1 MRLRAMSRRAFPRP
15 DVRLL
20 FYASFEIMR
29 LQMFGF
35 LGKRKARRDEPVIRA
50 RPDHCISRK
59 NIDPDALKVLYRLD
73 KLGYTAY
80 LVGGGV
86 RDLLLGRVPKD
97 FDVGTSAKPTEVK
110 RAFRN
115 CFLIGRR
122 FRLAHVRFGKKVI
135 ETATFRQSSQT
146 VGEIMEHA
154 AEGPFEDNTFGTPE
168 TDAYR
173 RDFTVNGLFYNIRDF
188 SVIDWVGGLKDLDK
202 RLIRSIGDP
211 MIRFREDPVRMMR
224 AIKFAS
230 RLDFKIEKGTER
242 AIGKLHSMILSAA
255 VPRVCEEVFRL
266 FPYGKSEAAF
276 RMMWE
281 YGLLGDL
288 LPELSEFIAKD
299 GGRKSRTWKYLAML
313 DRYEIAMAKHGYEVS
328 NGLRAAVLYAAWAH
342 DAPGSGREIVGTM
355 LKSLKVPKA
364 TYFTAVLMLDS
375 VKRLSKPPD
384 RNRRRFLRNREFP
397 DALDFN
403 RIVVRAEG
411 NNEQVLDQWQNLYNE
426 EMSKEK

>member
-1 MRLRAMSRRAFPRP
+1 
-15 DVRLL
+15 
-20 FYASFEIMR
+20 
-29 LQMFGF
+29 MFGF
-35 LGKRKARRDEPVIRA
+35 LGRKKEKKALPVIRQ

-59 NIDPDALKVLYRLD
+59 DIDPDALRVLYRLD

-86 RDLLLGRVPKD
+86 RDLLLGRKPKD
-97 FDVGTSAKPTEVK
+97 FDVGTRAKPNEV
-110 RAFRN
+110 RHAFRN

-122 FRLAHVRFGKKVI
+122 FRLAHVRFGQKVI
-135 ETATFRQSSQT
+135 ETATFRQNSQT
-146 VGEIMEHA
+146 VGEIIEHA
-154 AEGPFEDNTFGTPE
+154 AEGPMEDNTYGTPE

-188 SVIDWVGGLKDLDK
+188 TVIDWVGGLEDLERK
-202 RLIRSIGDP
+202 LIRSIGDP

-230 RLDFKIEKGTER
+230 RLDFAIEKDTEK
-242 AIGKLHSMILSAA
+242 AIGKLHSMILLAA
-255 VPRVCEEVFRL
+255 PPRVCEEVFRL

-288 LPELSEFIAKD
+288 LPELSDFIRRD
-299 GGRKSRTWKYLAML
+299 GGVKSRTWKYLATL
-313 DRYEIAMAKHGYEVS
+313 DRYERSMSKQGYEVP
-328 NGLRAAVLYAAWAH
+328 NGIRAAALYAAWAH
-342 DAPGSGREIVGTM
+342 DCPGKSREIIGTM
-355 LKSLKVPKA
+355 LKSLKIPKA
-364 TYFTAVLMLDS
+364 TYFTAVLLIDS

-384 RNRRRFLRNREFP
+384 RSRRRLLHNRDFP
-397 DALDFN
+397 DMLDFN

-411 NNEQVLDQWQNLYNE
+411 RKEQVLDQWQDLYNE
-426 EMSKEK
+426 EMSK

>member
-1 MRLRAMSRRAFPRP
+1 
-15 DVRLL
+15 
-20 FYASFEIMR
+20 
-29 LQMFGF
+29 MFGF
-35 LGKRKARRDEPVIRA
+35 LGRKKEKKALPVIRQ

-59 NIDPDALKVLYRLD
+59 DIDPDALRVLYRLD

-86 RDLLLGRVPKD
+86 RDLLLGRKPKD
-97 FDVGTSAKPTEVK
+97 FDVGTSAKPNEV
-110 RAFRN
+110 RHAFRN

-122 FRLAHVRFGKKVI
+122 FRLAHVRFGQKVI
-135 ETATFRQSSQT
+135 ETATFRQNSQT
-146 VGEIMEHA
+146 VGEIIEHA
-154 AEGPFEDNTFGTPE
+154 AEGPMEDNTYGTPE

-188 SVIDWVGGLKDLDK
+188 TVIDWVGGLEDLERK
-202 RLIRSIGDP
+202 LIRSIGDP

-230 RLDFKIEKGTER
+230 RLDFAIEKDTEK
-242 AIGKLHSMILSAA
+242 AIGKLHSMILLAA
-255 VPRVCEEVFRL
+255 PPRVCEEVFRL

-288 LPELSEFIAKD
+288 LPELSDFIRRD
-299 GGRKSRTWKYLAML
+299 GGVKSRTWKYLATL
-313 DRYEIAMAKHGYEVS
+313 DRYERSMSKQGYEVP
-328 NGLRAAVLYAAWAH
+328 NGIRAAALYAAWAH
-342 DAPGSGREIVGTM
+342 DCPGKSREIIGTM
-355 LKSLKVPKA
+355 LKSLKIPKA
-364 TYFTAVLMLDS
+364 TYFTAVLLIDS

-384 RNRRRFLRNREFP
+384 RSRRRLLHNRDFP
-397 DALDFN
+397 DMLDFN

-411 NNEQVLDQWQNLYNE
+411 RKEQVLDQWQDLYNE
-426 EMSKEK
+426 EMSK

>member
-1 MRLRAMSRRAFPRP
+1 
-15 DVRLL
+15 
-20 FYASFEIMR
+20 
-29 LQMFGF
+29 MFGF
-35 LGKRKARRDEPVIRA
+35 LGRKKASKNEPIIRA

-59 NIDPDALKVLYRLD
+59 NIDRDALRVLYRLD
-73 KLGYTAY
+73 DLGYTAY

-86 RDLLLGRVPKD
+86 RDLLLGRKPKD
-97 FDVGTSAKPTEVK
+97 FDVGTSAKPDEVK

-122 FRLAHVRFGKKVI
+122 FRLAHLRFGRKII
-135 ETATFRQSSQT
+135 ETATFRQNSQT
-146 VGEIMEHA
+146 VGEIIEHA

-188 SVIDWVGGLKDLDK
+188 SVIDWVGGLKDLEK
-202 RLIRSIGDP
+202 KVIRSIGDP

-230 RLDFKIEKGTER
+230 RLDFKIEKDT
-242 AIGKLHSMILSAA
+242 AKAMHKLHSMILSASA
-255 VPRVCEEVFRL
+255 PRVCEEVFRL
-266 FPYGKSEAAF
+266 FPYGKSAEAF

-281 YGLLGDL
+281 YGLMGDL
-288 LPELSEFIAKD
+288 LPELAEFIRKD
-299 GGRKSRTWKYLAML
+299 GGLKSRTWKYLAML
-313 DRYEIAMAKHGYEVS
+313 DRYEIAMAKQGYDVP

-342 DAPGSGREIVGTM
+342 DEPGNSREIMGTM
-355 LKSLKVPKA
+355 LRSLKIPKA
-364 TYFTAVLMLDS
+364 TYFLAVLMIDS
-375 VKRLSKPPD
+375 VKRLSRPPEKS
-384 RNRRRFLRNREFP
+384 RRRFLHNRDFP

-411 NNEQVLDQWQNLYNE
+411 RSEKVLDQWQDLYNE
-426 EMSKEK
+426 EMSKET